1 MMKDLYQ
8 RMTALKS
15 DMMFVMDN
23 RPLMAAGVCAAV
35 GAVVGVVI
43 GAVVG

>member
-1 MMKDLYQ
+1 MTKDLCQ
-8 RMTALKS
+8 TILALKS
-15 DMMFVMDN
+15 DLMFVMDHK
-23 RPLMAAGVCAAV
+23 PLMAAGVCAAV

>member
-1 MMKDLYQ
+1 MMNDLRQ
-8 RMTALKS
+8 KITALKS

-35 GAVVGVVI
+35 GAVLGLMI